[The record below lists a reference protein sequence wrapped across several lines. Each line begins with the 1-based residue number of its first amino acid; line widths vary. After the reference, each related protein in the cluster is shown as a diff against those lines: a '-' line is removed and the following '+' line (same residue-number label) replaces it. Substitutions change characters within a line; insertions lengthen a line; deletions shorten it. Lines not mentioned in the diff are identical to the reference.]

1 MQMTTR
7 NSTGSGRSREVTG
20 RTVLIC
26 LVAFFAVVGGVNAV
40 MIGAAVSTFGGV
52 ETDSA
57 YRAGL
62 AFAKETA
69 AAQAQ
74 DSLHWDVKATLLP
87 DGDGVTRLEVIARDA
102 AGQRLRGLQAVARL
116 AHPADRR
123 ADRDIPLIEDYAGT
137 FGGTVEVAAGQW
149 DLVIELTRDGEPV
162 FRSRNRVRVQ

>member
-1 MQMTTR
+1 MTT
-7 NSTGSGRSREVTG
+7 SDSKTSGRSRELTG

-26 LVAFFAVVGGVNAV
+26 LIAFFAVVGGVNAV
-40 MIGAAVSTFGGV
+40 MIRAAVSTFGGV

-62 AFAKETA
+62 AFAGEA
-69 AAQAQ
+69 AAAKAQ
-74 DSLHWDVKATLLP
+74 DSLHWDVKGTLQP
-87 DGDGVTRLEVIARDA
+87 AGAGATRLEVIARDG

-123 ADRDIPLIEDYAGT
+123 ADRDVPLIEEDAGT
-137 FGGTVEVAAGQW
+137 FGGTVDAAAGQW
-149 DLVIELTRDGEPV
+149 DLVIELTRDGRQI

>member
-1 MQMTTR
+1 MTIK
-7 NSTGSGRSREVTG
+7 STDGGRSRELTG

-40 MIGAAVSTFGGV
+40 MIRAAVSTFGGV
-52 ETDSA
+52 ETESA

-74 DSLHWDVKATLLP
+74 DELHWDVKAALLP
-87 DGDGVTRLEVIARDA
+87 AGAGATRLEVIARDA

-123 ADRDIPLIEDYAGT
+123 EDRDVPLIEEYAGT
-137 FGGTVEVAAGQW
+137 FAGSVDAPAGQW
-149 DLVIELTRDGEPV
+149 DLVIELTRGGQPV
-162 FRSRNRVRVQ
+162 FRSKNRVRLQ

>member
-1 MQMTTR
+1 MTAR
-7 NSTGSGRSREVTG
+7 SPIGSSRSRELTG

-40 MIGAAVSTFGGV
+40 MIRAAVSTFGGV

-74 DSLHWDVKATLLP
+74 DSLHWDVKAALLP
-87 DGDGVTRLEVIARDA
+87 AVNGATRLEVIAKDA
-102 AGQRLRGLQAVARL
+102 AGQRLRGLHAVARL

-123 ADRDIPLIEDYAGT
+123 ADRDVALIEEYAGT
-137 FGGTVEVAAGQW
+137 FGGAVEVANGQW
-149 DLVIELTRDGEPV
+149 DLVIELTRDDQLV